1 MPGRRSAEIT
11 YSMERRL
18 TVLSV
23 VVLLA
28 CGGLSAQQADRSD
41 ADVLS
46 QRAADRLK
54 TLHDEAERLTAQEK
68 SLLGEL
74 RKLEVNRQ
82 IKSEELRQAE
92 ADAARVGAE
101 LAALD
106 RQIATLADQ
115 ARNDIPELRARLV
128 SLYKLGSG
136 RYLRLLL
143 STTDVRRF
151 GQASR
156 LVVEL
161 ADQDRRRV
169 DEHRRRLDELSGS
182 RQTMAERQAKLT
194 ALKAQAVRARLEIE
208 RVLDAR
214 NTLIR
219 EIDQRRDLN
228 AELAGE
234 LLTAQQ
240 KLQSAVTGLPSD
252 ARPSLQIGPFRG
264 DLDWPLAGMLR
275 QRFGMSDAR
284 RGLNNGIDIAAAE
297 GLPVRAVHDG
307 TIAYTDVFTGFGR
320 LVIVDH
326 GSQNFSLYGNL
337 KDIAVARDAHVQG
350 GDTIGS
356 VGVAPTGATG
366 LYFELRIDG
375 HAVDPLQWLK
385 KR

>member
-1 MPGRRSAEIT
+1 
-11 YSMERRL
+11 MEHRIK
-18 TVLSV
+18 VLSV
-23 VVLLA
+23 MVLLA
-28 CGGLSAQQADRSD
+28 CCGLNAQQADQPNTD
-41 ADVLS
+41 ALS
-46 QRAADRLK
+46 RRAAERLK
-54 TLHDEAERLTAQEK
+54 TLHDEAERLAAQEK
-68 SLLGEL
+68 SVLGEL
-74 RKLEVNRQ
+74 RRLEVDRQ

-92 ADAARVGAE
+92 SDAARVFAE
-101 LAALD
+101 LRALD
-106 RQIATLADQ
+106 RQIATLAEQ
-115 ARNDIPELRARLV
+115 ARKDIPDLRARLV
-128 SLYKLGSG
+128 TLYKLGSG
-136 RYLRLLL
+136 RYVRLLL

-161 ADQDRRRV
+161 ADQDKRRV
-169 DEHRRRLDELSGS
+169 DEHQRRLDELNGS
-182 RQTMAERQAKLT
+182 RQTVTERQAKLA
-194 ALKAQAVRARLEIE
+194 ALKAQAARARLAIE
-208 RVLDAR
+208 RVLTAR
-214 NTLIR
+214 NELIR

-240 KLQSAVTGLPSD
+240 KLQSAVTGLASD
-252 ARPSLQIGPFRG
+252 ATPSLPIRPFRG
-264 DLDWPLAGMLR
+264 DLDWPLAGTIR
-275 QRFGMSDAR
+275 QRFGVSDVG
-284 RGLNNGIDIAAAE
+284 RGVNNGIDIAGAE

-307 TIAYTDVFTGFGR
+307 TVAFADVFTGFGN

-337 KDIAVARDAHVQG
+337 KDIAVAKDAHVQG
-350 GDTIGS
+350 GEAIGS

>member
-1 MPGRRSAEIT
+1 MKHRIKS
-11 YSMERRL
+11 L
-18 TVLSV
+18 LV

-28 CGGLSAQQADRSD
+28 GCSLSAQEAERSD
-41 ADVLS
+41 TEALS
-46 QRAADRLK
+46 RRAAERLT
-54 TLHDEAERLTAQEK
+54 TLHEEAERLAAQQK

-74 RKLEVNRQ
+74 RRLEVARQ
-82 IKSEELRQAE
+82 IKAEELRQAE
-92 ADAARVGAE
+92 SDAARVAAE
-101 LAALD
+101 LTALD
-106 RQIATLADQ
+106 RQIATLAEQ
-115 ARNDIPELRARLV
+115 ARHDIPDLRARLV
-128 SLYKLGSG
+128 TLHKLCSG
-136 RYLRLLL
+136 RYVRLLL

-151 GQASR
+151 GQATR
-156 LVVEL
+156 LVAEL

-169 DEHRRRLDELSGS
+169 DEHQRRLDELNGS
-182 RQTMAERQAKLT
+182 RQTVTARQARLA
-194 ALKAQAVRARLEIE
+194 ALKAQAVRARREIE

-214 NTLIR
+214 NALIR

-234 LLTAQQ
+234 LLAAQQ
-240 KLQSAVTGLPSD
+240 KLQSAVTGLASD
-252 ARPSLQIGPFRG
+252 GTPSLPIGPFRG
-264 DLDWPLAGMLR
+264 DLDWPLAGTVR
-275 QRFGMSDAR
+275 QPFGVVDSR
-284 RGLNNGIDIAAAE
+284 RGLNNGIDIAGAE

-307 TIAYTDVFTGFGR
+307 TIAFADVFTGFGR

-337 KDIAVARDAHVQG
+337 KDIAVAKDAHVQG
-350 GDTIGS
+350 GEAIGS

>member
-1 MPGRRSAEIT
+1 
-11 YSMERRL
+11 MEHRIK
-18 TVLSV
+18 VLSV
-23 VVLLA
+23 MVLLA
-28 CGGLSAQQADRSD
+28 CCGLNAQQADQPNTD
-41 ADVLS
+41 ALS
-46 QRAADRLK
+46 RRAAERLK
-54 TLHDEAERLTAQEK
+54 TLHNEAERLAAQEK
-68 SLLGEL
+68 SVLGEL
-74 RKLEVNRQ
+74 RRLEVDRQ

-92 ADAARVGAE
+92 SDAARVFAE
-101 LAALD
+101 LRALD
-106 RQIATLADQ
+106 RQIATLAEQ
-115 ARNDIPELRARLV
+115 ARKDIPDLRARLV
-128 SLYKLGSG
+128 TLYKLGSG
-136 RYLRLLL
+136 RYVRLLL

-161 ADQDRRRV
+161 ADQDKRRV
-169 DEHRRRLDELSGS
+169 DEHQRRLDELNGS
-182 RQTMAERQAKLT
+182 RQTVTERQAKLA
-194 ALKAQAVRARLEIE
+194 ALKAQAARARLAIE
-208 RVLDAR
+208 RVLTAR
-214 NTLIR
+214 NELIR

-240 KLQSAVTGLPSD
+240 KLQSAVTGLASD
-252 ARPSLQIGPFRG
+252 ATPSLPIRPFRG
-264 DLDWPLAGMLR
+264 DLDWPLAGTIR
-275 QRFGMSDAR
+275 QRFGVSDVG
-284 RGLNNGIDIAAAE
+284 RGVNNGIDIAGAE

-307 TIAYTDVFTGFGR
+307 TVAFADVFTGFGN

-337 KDIAVARDAHVQG
+337 KDIAVAKDAHVQG
-350 GDTIGS
+350 GEAIGS